1 MHTKRI
7 ERNQF
12 KLNQNEFSLFL
23 STTTIYLIMA
33 VMTL

>member
-1 MHTKRI
+1 MHKKRI